1 MNTLDRFVGLNKIV
15 LVSPDKKE
23 TVTKAGIIIPDTA
36 RGRRARAVSG
46 TVVKAAEENKVKKG
60 YTVWFREGLGTEVL
74 LDDKT
79 YLLLNEGELMCGVQ
93 PS

>member
-1 MNTLDRFVGLNKIV
+1 VGLNRIV
-15 LVSPDKKE
+15 LVSPNKKE
-23 TVTKAGIIIPDTA
+23 TVTMSGIIIPDTV

-46 TVVKAAEENKVKKG
+46 TVVKSGGDNVVKEG

-74 LDDKT
+74 LDDNT
-79 YLLLNEGELMCGVQ
+79 YLLLNEADLMCGVQ